1 MQVFGRSRNAPSAP
15 PESTTHPL
23 LLDSSSGNRA
33 LLNQSRGSRQTQ
45 RIVAGG
51 SNDFIQSIDDI
62 LGGGS
67 MHILQHLGVVSRGR
81 GGGPETFRFDVP
93 AGALVNLDRGYVP
106 NRRVNQGLFSAAIR
120 VERAPRPPG
129 QRQGREFDPL
139 LTLQRWAEEM
149 KILHGDFV
157 TERIGK
163 LINHVTLALL
173 PAAVEAAKQAKLR
186 EEVEEADRRQQEQ
199 MKSAEQEIKA
209 ADGVS
214 ETEQPVAE
222 SSPSTADAV
231 PAAAPSGEASTTP
244 PRPAD
249 ERQGE
254 QDQVMEMASP
264 VNIDADTEM
273 ADISG
278 TQLLTVPS
286 TEVELSIEHT
296 EAPAESSSAAATTSE
311 RVTVIIHG
319 SAVDITDTGIDP
331 TFLEALPDDMR
342 EEVLN
347 QHVRDQRAAR
357 VERPPDSQISSEF
370 LEALPPEIRAEIIQQ
385 EAIERARRRAEDAPP
400 GATVATPADIDPA
413 SFIASLDPTL
423 RQAVLMDQDDGFIQT
438 LPSHMIAEAGAY
450 RDGLAPRHR
459 LATRGA
465 PSRAMPPGIP
475 HARKFSPLH
484 DAIQLLDK
492 AGIAVLVR
500 LLFFPQ
506 VFKKTLLF
514 KALVHLCENAKTRT
528 ELFNLLLNILQD
540 GTGDLAAVD
549 KSFSQLSVKGSKPQ
563 TQKSAGKQKAGS
575 EYLAGFALPS
585 SHVEAVPDLIAQ
597 RCLEALSYIVS
608 ANDLSSLFFLTE
620 HELPVGLRKA
630 VTKKGKGREKQIP
643 QTHYPIVL
651 LLGLLDRQSLLRTPA
666 IMEAVVSLLATVTRP
681 LTSLKDR
688 EKTDKVPDSGIM
700 TSAVTVVSD
709 RAPPTFPTDGSS
721 PTNIQVDSTTRP
733 SEPSTNEPTSS
744 NASMFIFHP
753 NFLTIIHDV
762 Q

>member
-1 MQVFGRSRNAPSAP
+1 
-15 PESTTHPL
+15 

-33 LLNQSRGSRQTQ
+33 SVNQSRGSRQTQ

-67 MHILQHLGVVSRGR
+67 MHVLQHLGIVSRGR

-139 LTLQRWAEEM
+139 LTLQRWTEEM

-199 MKSAEQEIKA
+199 TKSAEQEIKA
-209 ADGVS
+209 VEEKYGVR
-214 ETEQPVAE
+214 EAEQPVAE
-222 SSPSTADAV
+222 SPPSTADAV
-231 PAAAPSGEASTTP
+231 PAAAPSGEASATP
-244 PRPAD
+244 PTPAD
-249 ERQGE
+249 EHQGE

-273 ADISG
+273 VDISG
-278 TQLLTVPS
+278 TQLPTAPS
-286 TEVELSIEHT
+286 TEVEPSMEPHT
-296 EAPAESSSAAATTSE
+296 EAPAESSSAATATSE

-450 RDGLAPRHR
+450 RDGLAPRQR

-465 PSRAMPPGIP
+465 PSRTMPPGIS

-506 VFKKTLLF
+506 VLKKTLLF

-549 KSFSQLSVKGSKPQ
+549 KSFSQLSVKSSKPQ
-563 TQKSAGKQKAGS
+563 TPKSAGKQKAGS
-575 EYLAGFALPS
+575 EYLAGFTLPA

-620 HELPVGLRKA
+620 HELPFGLRKA

-688 EKTDKVPDSGIM
+688 EKTDKVPDPGTI
-700 TSAVTVVSD
+700 TSVITAVSD

-721 PTNIQVDSTTRP
+721 PTNIQVDSTTRLP
-733 SEPSTNEPTSS
+733 EPSTNESTSL
-744 NASMFIFHP
+744 NTSMFISTLIP
-753 NFLTIIHDV
+753 
-762 Q
+762 

>member
-33 LLNQSRGSRQTQ
+33 SVNQSRGTRQTQ

-67 MHILQHLGVVSRGR
+67 MHVLQHLGVVSRGR

-199 MKSAEQEIKA
+199 IKSEQEIKEA
-209 ADGVS
+209 EEKHRVR
-214 ETEQPVAE
+214 ETEQPDAE

-231 PAAAPSGEASTTP
+231 PAAAPSGEASTTL

-249 ERQGE
+249 ERQSE

-264 VNIDADTEM
+264 VDIDADTEM

-278 TQLLTVPS
+278 TQLLASPS
-286 TEVELSIEHT
+286 REVEPSMEPRT
-296 EAPAESSSAAATTSE
+296 EAPAESSSAATTTSE

-357 VERPPDSQISSEF
+357 VERPPDSQISFEF

-400 GATVATPADIDPA
+400 GATVASPADIDPA

-450 RDGLAPRHR
+450 RDGLAPRQR

-575 EYLAGFALPS
+575 EYLAGFALPA

-620 HELPVGLRKA
+620 HELPFGLRKA

-688 EKTDKVPDSGIM
+688 EKTDNVPDPGTT
-700 TSAVTVVSD
+700 TSAITAVSD
-709 RAPPTFPTDGSS
+709 RAPPADESS
-721 PTNIQVDSTTRP
+721 PTNIQVDSTTRLP
-733 SEPSTNEPTSS
+733 EPSTNESTSL
-744 NASMFIFHP
+744 NASMFIST
-753 NFLTIIHDV
+753 LIS
-762 Q
+762 

>member
-1 MQVFGRSRNAPSAP
+1 
-15 PESTTHPL
+15 
-23 LLDSSSGNRA
+23 
-33 LLNQSRGSRQTQ
+33 
-45 RIVAGG
+45 
-51 SNDFIQSIDDI
+51 
-62 LGGGS
+62 
-67 MHILQHLGVVSRGR
+67 MHVLQHLGVVSRGR

-157 TERIGK
+157 MERIGK

-209 ADGVS
+209 V
-214 ETEQPVAE
+214 EEKTEQPFAE
-222 SSPSTADAV
+222 SPPSTADAV
-231 PAAAPSGEASTTP
+231 PAAAPSGEALTTP

-278 TQLLTVPS
+278 TQLLTAPS
-286 TEVELSIEHT
+286 AEVEPSMESHT
-296 EAPAESSSAAATTSE
+296 EAPAESSSAATTTSE

-385 EAIERARRRAEDAPP
+385 EAIERARRRVEDAPP

-450 RDGLAPRHR
+450 RDGLAPRQR

-465 PSRAMPPGIP
+465 PSRTMPPGIP

-492 AGIAVLVR
+492 TGIAVLVR

-506 VFKKTLLF
+506 VLKKTLLF

-549 KSFSQLSVKGSKPQ
+549 KSFSQLSVKSSKPQ
-563 TQKSAGKQKAGS
+563 TLKSAGKQKAGS
-575 EYLAGFALPS
+575 EYLAGFALPA

-620 HELPVGLRKA
+620 HELPFGLRKA

-688 EKTDKVPDSGIM
+688 EKTDKVLDPGTI
-700 TSAVTVVSD
+700 TSAITAGSD
-709 RAPPTFPTDGSS
+709 RAPTFPTDGSS
-721 PTNIQVDSTTRP
+721 PTNIQVDTTTRL
-733 SEPSTNEPTSS
+733 SEPSTNESTSL
-744 NASMFIFHP
+744 NASMFIST
-753 NFLTIIHDV
+753 LIS
-762 Q
+762 